1 MAVSGK
7 VGRPYQVADINFVDD
22 PDLELYERFY
32 EACSDLCYSDTVVLA
47 RTFGFQE
54 RTIRN
59 WKAGFTFP
67 PKTMI
72 ATKVILWV
80 KNGKPRRVITQASAS
95 AGVL

>member
-1 MAVSGK
+1 MAGSGK
-7 VGRPYQVADINFVDD
+7 VGRPYQVADIDFADD
-22 PDLELYERFY
+22 PDLELYDRFY
-32 EACSDLCYSDTVVLA
+32 EACSGLRYSDTVVLA
-47 RTFGFQE
+47 RTFGFEE

-80 KNGKPRRVITQASAS
+80 KNGKPRKIITQAGAS